1 VPLFDYRCGDCG
13 TLTEVFRRGNGVQ
26 AALVCC
32 ARCGSGNTARAVSR
46 FSFRAPRRP
55 KYSEEFREQAAPFL
69 MSRPGAQEYFAEGS
83 GSPEAKLHALTE
95 RIGERVDSVL
105 KDQVFKDLEA

>member
-1 VPLFDYRCGDCG
+1 MPLFDYRCGDCSA
-13 TLTEVFRRGNGVQ
+13 LTEVFRRGSGVQ
-26 AALVCC
+26 PALVRC
-32 ARCGSGNTARAVSR
+32 ARCGSGNTARAVSG

-105 KDQVFKDLEA
+105 QGEVFNKLES